1 VDAESLIFFKI
12 PDIMTFSQSFSLFIL
27 TKFLVGSILFTQSFS
42 FQVNPHGLTKGA
54 KNIRCE
60 QNSICSALKSNS
72 FDDTDPVVRLPLME
86 AELASIIDAGSKGD
100 DETGGLSTTGL
111 RQDELEE
118 EIDNAKTA
126 AEFGV
131 RRAQMQ
137 FYDAFSNQDI
147 DAMKS
152 VWSDDDTSV
161 RCIHPGMEAISG
173 KDAIVRSWAQVFQGD
188 AFEIE
193 PAKVK
198 IEICGKTA
206 MCSCIEQTPNGGK
219 LEALNV
225 YRRED
230 GHWCMTLHMASPI
243 IMSMM

>member
-1 VDAESLIFFKI
+1 
-12 PDIMTFSQSFSLFIL
+12 MTLSQSSSLFIL
-27 TKFLVGSILFTQSFS
+27 TKSLVTSILFTQSLS
-42 FQVNPHGLTKGA
+42 FQINPHRLTKGA
-54 KNIRCE
+54 SNKRCE
-60 QNSICSALKSNS
+60 QNSIFPALKSNR
-72 FDDTDPVVRLPLME
+72 FDDVDPVMILPLME
-86 AELASIIDAGSKGD
+86 AELASITDAGIKGD
-100 DETGGLSTTGL
+100 DETRVLSTTGL

-131 RRAQMQ
+131 RRAQIQ

-152 VWSDDDTSV
+152 VWSDDNTSV

-173 KDAIVRSWAQVFQGD
+173 KDAIVRSWAQVFQAD

-198 IEICGKTA
+198 IDICGKTA

-230 GHWCMTLHMASPI
+230 GHWRMILHMASPI